1 MTVAATFLP
10 EPICPARDSDGH
22 SASSAFHPQ
31 HLLCEERGKAPCQ
44 QTSVSPGSPSQCPAG
59 FMVCLN
65 PQGWFTPPHSEPQ
78 CHQPP
83 QSPVLAGGVVL
94 VFHLYLLILFPIPRS
109 MDNLVFTSKLR
120 LTFSHMQRPK
130 FWLIFHTLQHLLVS
144 LCCLKKKKKSVEPSR
159 MCNECN

>member
-10 EPICPARDSDGH
+10 EPICPARDDDGH
-22 SASSAFHPQ
+22 LPPLLSTPNTSSVRR
-31 HLLCEERGKAPCQ
+31 EGKAPCQ
-44 QTSVSPGSPSQCPAG
+44 QSPVSPGSPSQYPAG

-65 PQGWFTPPHSEPQ
+65 PQGWLTPPHSKPQ

-83 QSPVLAGGVVL
+83 QSPALAGGVVL
-94 VFHLYLLILFPIPRS
+94 VFHAYLLILFPIPRS
-109 MDNLVFTSKLR
+109 MDNPVFMSKLR
-120 LTFSHMQRPK
+120 LTFSHMQKPK

-144 LCCLKKKKKSVEPSR
+144 LCCLKKKSVEPSR

>member
-10 EPICPARDSDGH
+10 EPICPAGDDDGH
-22 SASSAFHPQ
+22 LPPLLSTPNTSSVRR
-31 HLLCEERGKAPCQ
+31 EGKAPCQ

-65 PQGWFTPPHSEPQ
+65 PQEWFTPPHSKPQ

-83 QSPVLAGGVVL
+83 QSPALAGGVVL

-109 MDNLVFTSKLR
+109 MDNPVFTSKLR
-120 LTFSHMQRPK
+120 LTFSHMQKPK

-144 LCCLKKKKKSVEPSR
+144 LCCLKKKKSVEPSW